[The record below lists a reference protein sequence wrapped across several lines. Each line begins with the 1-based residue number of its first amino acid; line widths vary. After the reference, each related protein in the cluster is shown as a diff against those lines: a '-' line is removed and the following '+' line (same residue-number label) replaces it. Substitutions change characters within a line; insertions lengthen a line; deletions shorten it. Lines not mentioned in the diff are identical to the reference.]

1 MNVIIV
7 GYVHTLLPWM
17 PSRTVYKAIN
27 VGNYCGVG
35 LVGVKLSKQPKGNL
49 PFLVCHKP
57 EESAILLSIH
67 ISLLVFY
74 PFSSPLIKPVNKMF
88 DLTIPNLFIY

>member
-7 GYVHTLLPWM
+7 GYVHTLIPWM

-35 LVGVKLSKQPKGNL
+35 LVGVKLSKQPKGKVDI
-49 PFLVCHKP
+49 FSVSQTGRKCDITKYSHLVL
-57 EESAILLSIH
+57 I
-67 ISLLVFY
+67 FY
-74 PFSSPLIKPVNKMF
+74 PFNSPLINLLNLYIALMF
-88 DLTIPNLFIY
+88 